1 MSWLAR
7 AADRAVGGVG
17 QTRAVGTRRWLPP
30 HELRCLGTNIF
41 AVHMRA
47 CVRVCVCVFVYWCV
61 CVCIGV
67 CAHSFSI
74 YS

>member
-47 CVRVCVCVFVYWCV
+47 CVRVCVCLCVLVCVCVYWCL
-61 CVCIGV
+61 
-67 CAHSFSI
+67 CALFLHL
-74 YS
+74 